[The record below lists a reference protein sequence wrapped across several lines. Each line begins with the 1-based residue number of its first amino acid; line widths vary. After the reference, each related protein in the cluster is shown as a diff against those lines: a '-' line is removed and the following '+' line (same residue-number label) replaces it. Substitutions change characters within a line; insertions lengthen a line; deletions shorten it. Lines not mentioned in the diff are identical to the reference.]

1 MSDDNDAN
9 ASSSARLPWDRR
21 LYRQLIMKT
30 TSLLGLAVQVLFVT
44 AFTCFAFI
52 SEQKQLT
59 GLTEIRQIHSFSVLL
74 ALWIVLGLTYEY
86 AVYFLGRSF
95 YVKWVGWKGICS
107 SILYLLCGALCK

>member
-30 TSLLGLAVQVLFVT
+30 TSLLGLAVQVLFVA
-44 AFTCFAFI
+44 AFTCVTFI
-52 SEQKQLT
+52 SELKLT
-59 GLTEIRQIHSFSVLL
+59 GLTEIRQIYLFSVLL